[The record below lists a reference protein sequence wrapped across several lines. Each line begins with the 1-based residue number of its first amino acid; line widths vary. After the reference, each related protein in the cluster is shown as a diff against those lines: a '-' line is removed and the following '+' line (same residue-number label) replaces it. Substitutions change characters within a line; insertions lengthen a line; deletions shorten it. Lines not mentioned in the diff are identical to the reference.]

1 MFHFCLLPYS
11 RHEEIES
18 IVLRYFVIH
27 KHKPAYISFTFFVIQ
42 RNERL
47 SSPYV
52 KASINLLDTCALPEK
67 SIEKIFTG
75 LFGKGRLNK
84 IKAETI
90 KRKEN

>member
-27 KHKPAYISFTFFVIQ
+27 KHKPAYISFKFFVIQ
-42 RNERL
+42 RNEWL

-52 KASINLLDTCALPEK
+52 KASIKLLDACVLEK

-90 KRKEN
+90 KRKKN